1 MNNVYVTKANYSQV
15 LTVSIEMVEELR
27 LVHAIPV
34 IDRIAHHHKYI
45 EQDGQNEDQIL
56 DEVEMAVD
64 DIQKTGAF
72 EQ

>member
-34 IDRIAHHHKYI
+34 IDRIAHHHKYV
-45 EQDGQNEDQIL
+45 EQDG
-56 DEVEMAVD
+56 
-64 DIQKTGAF
+64 
-72 EQ
+72 